1 MADETAVAQ
10 PEEGQEQGGQEQ
22 SQGHPSWDLS
32 RYPADMRD
40 FAQQVL
46 RDHDGDVTRRFQEH
60 AEYKKG
66 WEPFEQIEGLRD
78 MDPEEVA
85 GLVDFRNRLMSEGG
99 EQEFINGLFDPEV
112 EGSEDRWAEIGQQN
126 GWLDDDDAEGDGYGD
141 DGDEAGSARER
152 QLEQKL
158 EELQNIVTGRF
169 QQEDMQRETEQLD
182 QEIDQELNGLHDE
195 FGEFDDEAVQALS
208 LTFDGD
214 DALRQGLAYYFK
226 IRGDSQQELVGS
238 KQNQPDPALSGG
250 RADTEPEQYKG
261 FNDPRLKQN
270 AMRRFSNQG
279 PGR

>member
-40 FAQQVL
+40 FAKQVL
-46 RDHDGDVTRRFQEH
+46 SDHDGDVTRRFQEH

-66 WEPFEQIEGLRD
+66 WEPFESIEGLRD

-85 GLVDFRNRLMSEGG
+85 GLVEFRNRLMSEGG

-112 EGSEDRWAEIGQQN
+112 EGSEDRWAQIGQAN
-126 GWLDDDDAEGDGYGD
+126 GWLDDDEGDDDVDD
-141 DGDEAGSARER
+141 DGSPDIDA
-152 QLEQKL
+152 KL
-158 EELQNIVTGRF
+158 QEHLAPMQQWIA
-169 QQEDMQRETEQLD
+169 QQEQQREEQQLD
-182 QEIDQELNGLHDE
+182 QEIDQELNGLHEE
-195 FGEFDDEAVQALS
+195 FGEFDDETVQALS
-208 LTFDGD
+208 LMYDGD
-214 DALRQGLAYYFK
+214 DALRQGLAQYFK

-261 FNDPRLKQN
+261 FKDPRLKQN
-270 AMRRFSNQG
+270 AMRRFSGQG